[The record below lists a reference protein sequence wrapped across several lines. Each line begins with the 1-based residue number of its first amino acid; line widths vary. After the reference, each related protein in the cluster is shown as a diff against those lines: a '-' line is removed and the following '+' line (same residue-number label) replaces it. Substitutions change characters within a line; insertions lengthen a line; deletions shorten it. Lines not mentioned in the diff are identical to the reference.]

1 MGFNY
6 AAARKALDKQ
16 WESLRVEYEK
26 AGMPQESIH
35 KMYRFDL
42 DVLNSNRRYVNH
54 IQTPL
59 CSDKDCTEVDDG
71 QSVLLCKLFDGL
83 AVYDD
88 DSNEH
93 SRYWWVEEINNPVLA
108 KKIKELSI
116 DDLELLTLIIMD
128 GFRQAEI
135 AKMLDQI
142 QSTISRKITR
152 IKKLLTNFDLC
163 A

>member
-1 MGFNY
+1 MGLNY
-6 AAARKALDKQ
+6 AAARKALDKK
-16 WESLRVEYEK
+16 WESLRIEYEK
-26 AGMPQESIH
+26 VGMSQESIN
-35 KMYRFDL
+35 KIYRFDL
-42 DVLNSNRRYVNH
+42 DVLNSDRRYVNH
-54 IQTPL
+54 IQTSV
-59 CSDKDCTEVDDG
+59 CSDKGCTEIDDR
-71 QSVLLCKLFDGL
+71 QSVLLDKLFD
-83 AVYDD
+83 ATAIYDD

-108 KKIKELSI
+108 KKIKNLPI
-116 DDLELLTLIIMD
+116 DDLELLTLFAID

-152 IKKLLTNFDLC
+152 IKKLLTHFDLC